1 MIATWQKRPL
11 PSGDKENRNRPP
23 ETREHAQSNK
33 PGRWTN
39 LFTLQSARDN
49 EPRGTGSRVSGLEA
63 SEIHKSSQ
71 REEEKIV
78 RKTLTYLVDHDTL
91 IRF

>member
-1 MIATWQKRPL
+1 MSAKCQKRPL
-11 PSGDKENRNRPP
+11 PSGDKEKWNRPP

-39 LFTLQSARDN
+39 LFTLQSPRDN
-49 EPRGTGSRVSGLEA
+49 EPCGTSSRVSGLEA

-71 REEEKIV
+71 WEAEKIV
-78 RKTLTYLVDHDTL
+78 RKALTYLVARDTL